1 MAEQGE
7 ETTVEVDGSVEI
19 PVTAEEE
26 LSSMG
31 KGEED

>member
-1 MAEQGE
+1 MAEQGT
-7 ETTVEVDGSVEI
+7 ETTVEVDESVEI
-19 PVTAEEE
+19 PETAEEE